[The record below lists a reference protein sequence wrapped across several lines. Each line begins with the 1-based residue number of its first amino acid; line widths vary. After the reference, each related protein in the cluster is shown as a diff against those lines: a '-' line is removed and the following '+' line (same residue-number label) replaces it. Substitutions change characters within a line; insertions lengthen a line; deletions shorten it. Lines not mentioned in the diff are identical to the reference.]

1 MLTKTKLKFYYNHYI
16 LTILFGLFLFFLLFF
31 LNDNLITTKKSITL
45 WSSCILPSLLPF
57 FIATELLQYTNINY
71 FFKKFFHNFMKP
83 LFNVPGEGAYAFIM
97 GIISGYPIGAKIVS
111 NLYESNICTKQEANR
126 LIAFTNNS
134 SPLFII
140 GTVGI
145 LLYKSSFIGI
155 LLFVTHLLSSIIVGI
170 LLNFFSRKNKTITI
184 NSILNSKINTYTNK
198 KLNTENF
205 KDIGNILSKS
215 IKNAI
220 SLVFVIGGFVVIF
233 SIILSILNELHFFDI
248 ISYFLSNFGI
258 STIYCKSFIS
268 GIIELTNGVQLI
280 SQINTK
286 TISIN
291 IILTAFLLGFGGIS
305 IMLQVYSIIS
315 KYNLSIKFY
324 ILGKILQGELAA
336 IFTSLL
342 LKLPFFNLDFV
353 SNQINILEFILIPI
367 LIFCILITLFLIKK
381 EIAYGI

>member
-1 MLTKTKLKFYYNHYI
+1 MLSKTKLKYYYNHYI
-16 LTILFGLFLFFLLFF
+16 LTIFFGLFLFFLLLF
-31 LNDNLITTKKSITL
+31 LNNNLIITKKSIAL

-71 FFKKFFHNFMKP
+71 FFRKFFHKLMKP

-111 NLYESNICTKQEANR
+111 SLYECNICTKQEANR
-126 LIAFTNNS
+126 MIAFTNNS

-155 LLFVTHLLSSIIVGI
+155 LLFVTHFLSSILVGI
-170 LLNFFSRKNKTITI
+170 ILNLYSSKNKSIT
-184 NSILNSKINTYTNK
+184 NKSILNSKINTYTNK
-198 KLNTENF
+198 KVNTENF

-220 SLVFVIGGFVVIF
+220 SSIFIIGGFVVIF

-248 ISYFLSNFGI
+248 ISYISSNFGI
-258 STIYCKSFIS
+258 SDSYCKSFIS
-268 GIIELTNGVQLI
+268 GLIELTNGVQLI

-305 IMLQVYSIIS
+305 ILLQVYSIIS
-315 KYNLSIKFY
+315 KYNLSIKSY

-336 IFTSLL
+336 IFTALL
-342 LKLPFFNLDFV
+342 LKLPFFNLDFI
-353 SNQINILEFILIPI
+353 SNQINILEYLLIPI

-381 EIAYGI
+381 EFAYGI